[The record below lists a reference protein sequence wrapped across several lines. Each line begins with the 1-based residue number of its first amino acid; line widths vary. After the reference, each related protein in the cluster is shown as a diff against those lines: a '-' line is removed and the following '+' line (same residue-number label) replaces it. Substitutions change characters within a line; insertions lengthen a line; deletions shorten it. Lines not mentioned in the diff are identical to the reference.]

1 MRLGFWSPVYGNW
14 IASAR
19 AGEFDAS
26 FEHAKRTA
34 LLAEQIGF
42 DTLLIAEHYIN
53 PLGPEL
59 DQLDCWTTAAALAA
73 LTSRIEIIAAV
84 KPGLRLPGI
93 VAKMAANI
101 DQISHGR
108 FAINLIAA
116 WWMRE
121 FDMLGAAGLAHDE
134 RYARM
139 EEFLA
144 VILGLWRES
153 NFSFDGRYH
162 SASNATIAPRP
173 HPRPPLYFGGD
184 SDAGRDFGARHADIF
199 LMNGRSVTAA
209 AETVRDIS
217 RRAEAAGRA
226 PPRFGIA
233 AFICCR
239 ADEAT
244 ALEEAHRLAGLKT
257 ILRVAGDSTMSRQ
270 TNARSDADLARDL
283 GTNNG
288 WECGLYGSPARIAE
302 RMRAYEDVGI
312 ETFLLQFHPLAH
324 EMERFGELIMPL
336 LR

>member
-19 AGEFDAS
+19 TDEFDAS
-26 FEHAKRTA
+26 FDHAKRTA

-53 PLGPEL
+53 PLGPDL

-84 KPGLRLPGI
+84 KPGLRPPGI

-101 DQISHGR
+101 AQISNSR

-121 FDMLGAAGLAHDE
+121 FEMLGLPTLDHDE

-144 VILGLWRES
+144 VILGLWRTP
-153 NFSFDGRYH
+153 NFSFNGHYH
-162 SASNATIAPRP
+162 SAANATIAPRP

-184 SDAGRDFGARHADIF
+184 SEAGRDFGARHADIF
-199 LMNGRSVTAA
+199 LMNGRSIEEAA
-209 AETVRDIS
+209 ATVRDIS
-217 RRAEAAGRA
+217 RRAEAANRA
-226 PPRFGIA
+226 PPRFGVA
-233 AFICCR
+233 AFVCCR

-244 ALEEAHRLAGLKT
+244 TLEEANRLANLKT
-257 ILRVAGDSTMSRQ
+257 ILRVSGDSTMSHQ
-270 TNARSDADLARDL
+270 TNARDDADLARDL

-288 WECGLYGSPARIAE
+288 WACGLYGSPDHIAA
-302 RMRAYEDVGI
+302 RMRAYEAVGI
-312 ETFLLQFHPLAH
+312 ETFLLQFHPLAS
-324 EMERFGELIMPL
+324 EMERFGEQVMPL